1 MAVDFLDG
9 EDPADYATDLINTWG
24 VGQKDEDNG
33 VVVLLARGDRRIQI
47 GTGTGIDRVLTG
59 SKCGEL
65 IDKNIDY
72 FASNDFDAGLVAL
85 YQDVCTYVARAKGKT
100 LALNGAGTVGAG
112 AGSAGVVR
120 GAENGRQNG
129 GGGGLLDT
137 ILNLLFAY
145 IVISIIVNVV
155 FKGDGCMKWLF
166 LGWLFGGRNNRR
178 DRRRPPRPPM
188 GGGMGGGPRP
198 PMGGGMRGGPRP
210 PMGGGFGGG
219 GSRGGG
225 FGGGFGGGGFGGG
238 GLGDLASLGITLG
251 AMGSVVN
258 MTKDALNPMMD
269 ASAQMG
275 QAIGGT
281 MAGGTASGW
290 ECSCGAKNIQ
300 SKFCPECGAKKPEP
314 KQGWTCPECGT
325 ADITSKFCP
334 ECGCKKPEAPAA
346 WDCPQCGNKGITG
359 KFCGEC
365 GCRKPEAPATWDC
378 PECGNKGIS
387 AKFCPECGHK
397 WEA

>member
-1 MAVDFLDG
+1 MKRYMALLLALALMLGACALADVPDKPAAFAYAYDLGADVLDESDIAAITRYGQALEDATGVQAIAVAVDFLDG

-65 IDKNIDY
+65 IDRNIDY
-72 FASNDFDAGLVAL
+72 FANNDFDAGLVAL
-85 YQDVCTYVARAKGKT
+85 YQDVCSYVARAKGKT

-112 AGSAGVVR
+112 AGSAGVVS
-120 GAENGRQNG
+120 GAENRAGNG

-155 FKGDGCMKWLF
+155 FRGDGCMKWLF

-188 GGGMGGGPRP
+188 GGG
-198 PMGGGMRGGPRP
+198 
-210 PMGGGFGGG
+210 FGGG

-225 FGGGFGGGGFGGG
+225 FGGGFGGGSHGGFGGG
-238 GLGDLASLGITLG
+238 S
-251 AMGSVVN
+251 SR
-258 MTKDALNPMMD
+258 
-269 ASAQMG
+269 
-275 QAIGGT
+275 GG
-281 MAGGTASGW
+281 GGGRS
-290 ECSCGAKNIQ
+290 
-300 SKFCPECGAKKPEP
+300 F
-314 KQGWTCPECGT
+314 
-325 ADITSKFCP
+325 
-334 ECGCKKPEAPAA
+334 
-346 WDCPQCGNKGITG
+346 
-359 KFCGEC
+359 
-365 GCRKPEAPATWDC
+365 
-378 PECGNKGIS
+378 
-387 AKFCPECGHK
+387 
-397 WEA
+397 

>member
-1 MAVDFLDG
+1 MKRFMALLMALALMLGTCALADVPDKPATFAYAYDLGADVLDESDIAAITRYGQALEEATGVQAIAVAVDFLDG

-85 YQDVCTYVARAKGKT
+85 YQDVCSYVARAKGKT
-100 LALNGAGTVGAG
+100 LALNGADAG

-120 GAENGRQNG
+120 GADNRAGNG

-155 FKGDGCMKWLF
+155 FKGDGCMRWLF

-178 DRRRPPRPPM
+178 RPPRPPM
-188 GGGMGGGPRP
+188 GGGFGGGPRP
-198 PMGGGMRGGPRP
+198 PMGGGFRGGPRP
-210 PMGGGFGGG
+210 PRGGGFGGG

-225 FGGGFGGGGFGGG
+225 FGGGSHGGFGGG
-238 GLGDLASLGITLG
+238 GSR
-251 AMGSVVN
+251 
-258 MTKDALNPMMD
+258 
-269 ASAQMG
+269 
-275 QAIGGT
+275 GG
-281 MAGGTASGW
+281 GGGRS
-290 ECSCGAKNIQ
+290 
-300 SKFCPECGAKKPEP
+300 F
-314 KQGWTCPECGT
+314 
-325 ADITSKFCP
+325 
-334 ECGCKKPEAPAA
+334 
-346 WDCPQCGNKGITG
+346 
-359 KFCGEC
+359 
-365 GCRKPEAPATWDC
+365 
-378 PECGNKGIS
+378 
-387 AKFCPECGHK
+387 
-397 WEA
+397 

>member
-1 MAVDFLDG
+1 MKRFMALLMALALMLGTCALADVPDKPATFAYAYDLGADVLDESDIAAITRYGQALEEATGVQAIAVAVDFLDG

-85 YQDVCTYVARAKGKT
+85 YQDVCSYVARAKGKT
-100 LALNGAGTVGAG
+100 LALNGADAG

-120 GAENGRQNG
+120 GADNRAGNG

-155 FKGDGCMKWLF
+155 FKGDGCMRWLF

-178 DRRRPPRPPM
+178 RPPRPPRPPM
-188 GGGMGGGPRP
+188 GGGFGGGPRP
-198 PMGGGMRGGPRP
+198 PMGGGFRGGPRP

-225 FGGGFGGGGFGGG
+225 FGGGSHGSFGGGGSRGGG
-238 GLGDLASLGITLG
+238 GGRS
-251 AMGSVVN
+251 
-258 MTKDALNPMMD
+258 
-269 ASAQMG
+269 
-275 QAIGGT
+275 
-281 MAGGTASGW
+281 
-290 ECSCGAKNIQ
+290 
-300 SKFCPECGAKKPEP
+300 F
-314 KQGWTCPECGT
+314 
-325 ADITSKFCP
+325 
-334 ECGCKKPEAPAA
+334 
-346 WDCPQCGNKGITG
+346 
-359 KFCGEC
+359 
-365 GCRKPEAPATWDC
+365 
-378 PECGNKGIS
+378 
-387 AKFCPECGHK
+387 
-397 WEA
+397 

>member
-1 MAVDFLDG
+1 MKRFMALLLALALMLGACALADVPDKPAAFAYAYDLGADVLDESDIAAITRYGQALEDATGVQAIAVAVDFLDG

-72 FASNDFDAGLVAL
+72 FVNNDFDAGLVAL
-85 YQDVCTYVARAKGKT
+85 YQDVCSYIARAKGKT
-100 LALNGAGTVGAG
+100 LALNGAGTSSTG
-112 AGSAGVVR
+112 AGSADAQR
-120 GAENGRQNG
+120 GADNRAGNG

-188 GGGMGGGPRP
+188 GGG
-198 PMGGGMRGGPRP
+198 
-210 PMGGGFGGG
+210 FGGG

-225 FGGGFGGGGFGGG
+225 GGRSF
-238 GLGDLASLGITLG
+238 
-251 AMGSVVN
+251 
-258 MTKDALNPMMD
+258 
-269 ASAQMG
+269 
-275 QAIGGT
+275 
-281 MAGGTASGW
+281 
-290 ECSCGAKNIQ
+290 
-300 SKFCPECGAKKPEP
+300 
-314 KQGWTCPECGT
+314 
-325 ADITSKFCP
+325 
-334 ECGCKKPEAPAA
+334 
-346 WDCPQCGNKGITG
+346 
-359 KFCGEC
+359 
-365 GCRKPEAPATWDC
+365 
-378 PECGNKGIS
+378 
-387 AKFCPECGHK
+387 
-397 WEA
+397 

>member
-1 MAVDFLDG
+1 MKRFMALLLALALMLGACALADVPDKPATFAYAYDLGADVLDESDIAAITRYGQALEDATGVQAIAVAVDFLDG

-72 FASNDFDAGLVAL
+72 FANNDFDAGLVAL
-85 YQDVCTYVARAKGKT
+85 YQDVCSYVARAKGKT

-112 AGSAGVVR
+112 AGSAGVVH

-166 LGWLFGGRNNRR
+166 LGWLFNGRNNRR

-225 FGGGFGGGGFGGG
+225 FGGGFGGGSHGGFGGG
-238 GLGDLASLGITLG
+238 GSR
-251 AMGSVVN
+251 
-258 MTKDALNPMMD
+258 
-269 ASAQMG
+269 
-275 QAIGGT
+275 GG
-281 MAGGTASGW
+281 GGGRS
-290 ECSCGAKNIQ
+290 
-300 SKFCPECGAKKPEP
+300 F
-314 KQGWTCPECGT
+314 
-325 ADITSKFCP
+325 
-334 ECGCKKPEAPAA
+334 
-346 WDCPQCGNKGITG
+346 
-359 KFCGEC
+359 
-365 GCRKPEAPATWDC
+365 
-378 PECGNKGIS
+378 
-387 AKFCPECGHK
+387 
-397 WEA
+397 

>member
-1 MAVDFLDG
+1 MKRFMALLLALALMLGACALADVPDKPATFAYAYDLGADVLDASDIAAITRYGQALEDATGVQAIAVAVDFLDG

-72 FASNDFDAGLVAL
+72 FANNDFDAGLVAL
-85 YQDVCTYVARAKGKT
+85 YQDVCSYVARAKGKT
-100 LALNGAGTVGAG
+100 LALNGAGTSSTG
-112 AGSAGVVR
+112 AGSADAQR
-120 GAENGRQNG
+120 GADNRAGNG

-188 GGGMGGGPRP
+188 GGGFGGGF
-198 PMGGGMRGGPRP
+198 GGGSH
-210 PMGGGFGGG
+210 GGFGGG

-225 FGGGFGGGGFGGG
+225 GGRSF
-238 GLGDLASLGITLG
+238 
-251 AMGSVVN
+251 
-258 MTKDALNPMMD
+258 
-269 ASAQMG
+269 
-275 QAIGGT
+275 
-281 MAGGTASGW
+281 
-290 ECSCGAKNIQ
+290 
-300 SKFCPECGAKKPEP
+300 
-314 KQGWTCPECGT
+314 
-325 ADITSKFCP
+325 
-334 ECGCKKPEAPAA
+334 
-346 WDCPQCGNKGITG
+346 
-359 KFCGEC
+359 
-365 GCRKPEAPATWDC
+365 
-378 PECGNKGIS
+378 
-387 AKFCPECGHK
+387 
-397 WEA
+397 

>member
-1 MAVDFLDG
+1 MKRFMALLLALALMLGACALADVPDKPATFAYAYDLGADVLDESDIAAITRYGQALEDATGVQAIAVAVDFLDG

-100 LALNGAGTVGAG
+100 LALNGAGTSSTG
-112 AGSAGVVR
+112 AGSADAQR
-120 GAENGRQNG
+120 GEDNRAGNG

-166 LGWLFGGRNNRR
+166 LGWLFNGRNNRR
-178 DRRRPPRPPM
+178 DRRRPPCPPM
-188 GGGMGGGPRP
+188 GGGMG
-198 PMGGGMRGGPRP
+198 GGPRP

-225 FGGGFGGGGFGGG
+225 FGGGFGGGSHGGFGGG
-238 GLGDLASLGITLG
+238 S
-251 AMGSVVN
+251 SR
-258 MTKDALNPMMD
+258 
-269 ASAQMG
+269 
-275 QAIGGT
+275 GG
-281 MAGGTASGW
+281 GGGRS
-290 ECSCGAKNIQ
+290 
-300 SKFCPECGAKKPEP
+300 F
-314 KQGWTCPECGT
+314 
-325 ADITSKFCP
+325 
-334 ECGCKKPEAPAA
+334 
-346 WDCPQCGNKGITG
+346 
-359 KFCGEC
+359 
-365 GCRKPEAPATWDC
+365 
-378 PECGNKGIS
+378 
-387 AKFCPECGHK
+387 
-397 WEA
+397 